1 MMLKI
6 LQTGTATEQR
16 WTLCGQL
23 TGPWVTELRSN
34 WERTRGEA
42 EGRKRVVDL
51 RDVTFIDE
59 NGEGLLHEM
68 GHEGAEFVASGVD
81 TKDVLE
87 NLASTGKRPVRK
99 FLAHLECRCDPP
111 VGRREKER
119 T

>member
-1 MMLKI
+1 MLKI
-6 LQTGTATEQR
+6 VQTGTAVEQR

-23 TGPWVTELRSN
+23 AGPWVTELRSN
-34 WERTRGEA
+34 WERTRSEA

-59 NGEGLLHEM
+59 NGEGLLHDM
-68 GHEGAEFVASGVD
+68 RREGAEFVASGVD

-87 NLASTGKRPVRK
+87 NLAATGTRPVRK
-99 FLAHLECRCDPP
+99 FLAHLERRCDQQA
-111 VGRREKER
+111 GRREKES